1 MPPVLSH
8 SHLNMVIYQVC
19 IGLHQS
25 FYEEC

>member
-1 MPPVLSH
+1 MPPVLFP
-8 SHLNMVIYQVC
+8 SHLNMVIYQAC